1 MSARALLTLLDID
14 CVFYTTVATVAV
26 SDQRLIAEWM
36 KNICQTTVII
46 GFLRDEVK
54 SAVDIPRV
62 EWGENNY
69 VCPGLTHN
77 VCDHPK
83 NLGHR
88 KFAMSL
94 ADKTNRKMSASS
106 IYFLADD

>member
-1 MSARALLTLLDID
+1 VINVWLLND
-14 CVFYTTVATVAV
+14 
-26 SDQRLIAEWM
+26 
-36 KNICQTTVII
+36 ICQTTVII

-69 VCPGLTHN
+69 VCPGLTPN
-77 VCDHPK
+77 ACACDHPQ
-83 NLGHR
+83 NLGHHR
-88 KFAMSL
+88 NVFGRL
-94 ADKTNRKMSASS
+94 ADKTNRKMAVWS